1 MNTDHN
7 QVPAGFQLWLAFLLQ
22 HQFLLFRGQP
32 LLPAGDRSWR
42 GAYAAEARPEPSA
55 HQQKRHRCGSE
66 NGNHDV
72 VETSAAAL
80 VSYLRS
86 IPGRTHLCLEEGT
99 HSAWLYEILSPHV
112 EEIVVAGISES
123 RGQKSDELDAFRRV
137 EEIRTGTI
145 KTPVFKVPGLYSRL
159 RELARVHSMLVR
171 DVVRVQAR
179 LKVMYRARGIATP
192 GQSVYS
198 PGKREQWLSRLPV
211 SARWATEK
219 LHEEYDHLVD
229 LRRKAEHELVAEARR
244 HPISRV
250 LATAPGRGPIRVAQL
265 LPIVVTPHR
274 FRTRSQFWAYCGLG
288 IVMRSSSDWVQTRTG
303 VWAGAQVQQTRGL
316 NRNHNSTL
324 KSIFKGAAT
333 TIVTKRPADPLYE
346 HYLRLTSAGTKPN
359 LAKLTV
365 ARRVAAIV
373 LRMWKD
379 EKEYDPGKLK
389 QQASHASAVS

>member
-1 MNTDHN
+1 
-7 QVPAGFQLWLAFLLQ
+7 VIG
-22 HQFLLFRGQP
+22 
-32 LLPAGDRSWR
+32 
-42 GAYAAEARPEPSA
+42 PSGR
-55 HQQKRHRCGSE
+55 KLR
-66 NGNHDV
+66 HDV
-72 VETSAAAL
+72 VETSGAAL

-86 IPGRTHLCLEEGT
+86 IPGRKHLCLEEGT

-123 RGQKSDELDAFRRV
+123 RGQKSDVLDAFRRA
-137 EEIRTGTI
+137 EELRSGTI
-145 KTPVFKVPGLYSRL
+145 KTPVFKAPRRYSRL

-171 DVVRVQAR
+171 DVVRVQTR

-192 GQSVYS
+192 GKSVYS
-198 PGKREQWLSRLPV
+198 PSGRDQWLKQLPV
-211 SARWATEK
+211 SSRWATEK
-219 LHEEYDHLVD
+219 LHEEYDHLLD
-229 LRRKAEHELVAEARR
+229 LKQEVEQELKAEARKHR
-244 HPISRV
+244 ISRV
-250 LATAPGRGPIRVAQL
+250 LATAPGLGPIRVAQL

-303 VWAGAQVQQTRGL
+303 GWVRARVQQTRGL

-324 KSIFKGAAT
+324 KGIFKGAAT
-333 TIVTKRPADPLYE
+333 TIVTRLDTDPLYE

-379 EKEYDPGKLK
+379 KKEYDPDKLK
-389 QQASHASAVS
+389 QQASLVSAAS

>member
-1 MNTDHN
+1 VERYIGLDPHGTSCTFA
-7 QVPAGFQLWLAFLLQ
+7 VIG
-22 HQFLLFRGQP
+22 
-32 LLPAGDRSWR
+32 
-42 GAYAAEARPEPSA
+42 PSGR
-55 HQQKRHRCGSE
+55 KLR
-66 NGNHDV
+66 HDV
-72 VETSAAAL
+72 VETHGSAL

-86 IPGRTHLCLEEGT
+86 IPGRKHLCLEEGT

-112 EEIVVAGISES
+112 EEIVVAGIGES
-123 RGQKSDELDAFRRV
+123 RGQKSDALDAFRRA
-137 EEIRTGTI
+137 EELRTGTI
-145 KTPVFKVPGLYSRL
+145 KTRVFKAPRQYSRL
-159 RELARVHSMLVR
+159 RELARVHTMLVR

-198 PGKREQWLSRLPV
+198 PGKREQWLKRLPM
-211 SARWATEK
+211 SSRWATEK
-219 LHEEYDHLVD
+219 LHEEYDRL
-229 LRRKAEHELVAEARR
+229 LELKLEAEHELVAEARKHR
-244 HPISRV
+244 ISRV
-250 LATAPGRGPIRVAQL
+250 LATAPGLGPIRVAQL

-288 IVMRSSSDWVQTRTG
+288 IVMRSSSDWVQTGSGAWARTPI
-303 VWAGAQVQQTRGL
+303 QQTRGL

-324 KSIFKGAAT
+324 KGIFKGAAT
-333 TIVTKRPADPLYE
+333 TIVTKRQADPLYE
-346 HYLRLTSAGTKPN
+346 HYLQLTSAGTKPN